1 MTSSSRLF
9 PEGWLCNLPQNY
21 SALQLRWQPLSPPWP
36 RIQQPLAEQQLL
48 PKGMAVTAASTI
60 NKTHRAFTNISKV
73 VQCFLTYRRRLS
85 SGTKKLLIQFLHLS
99 PLFLFETWTIMVYS
113 ILNWRTHVP
122 LDLIRPKMSLRQ
134 RVFGSVRLRP
144 FLELLGWYVKCSSIT
159 LKEEGELQWN
169 HLPRGGVQLFCRPPP
184 PHYHALL
191 CITLSKSTFSCS
203 SQKVRTSWKYILKC
217 EIRCLLSKKN

>member
-99 PLFLFETWTIMVYS
+99 LFLFETWTIMVYY
-113 ILNWRTHVP
+113 ILGWRTHVP
-122 LDLIRPKMSLRQ
+122 LDLISTENEPPSKGLRQ
-134 RVFGSVRLRP
+134 CAAAPLFGVARLVR
-144 FLELLGWYVKCSSIT
+144 
-159 LKEEGELQWN
+159 
-169 HLPRGGVQLFCRPPP
+169 
-184 PHYHALL
+184 
-191 CITLSKSTFSCS
+191 
-203 SQKVRTSWKYILKC
+203 KV
-217 EIRCLLSKKN
+217 

>member
-99 PLFLFETWTIMVYS
+99 PLFLFETWTIMGCNYVH
-113 ILNWRTHVP
+113 ILGWMSYVS
-122 LDLIRPKMSLRQ
+122 LDLISTENEPAVKGFAT
-134 RVFGSVRLRP
+134 VCGCAP
-144 FLELLGWYVKCSSIT
+144 FW
-159 LKEEGELQWN
+159 
-169 HLPRGGVQLFCRPPP
+169 
-184 PHYHALL
+184 
-191 CITLSKSTFSCS
+191 SC
-203 SQKVRTSWKYILKC
+203 
-217 EIRCLLSKKN
+217 